1 MNRGFTLIELLIALF
16 VASLLVAFVTIV
28 VGTIKVVR
36 DASYENIAFHI
47 AEDKLDELRASGY
60 ASLSTGGS
68 FSSPQLARL
77 PQGSASTS
85 VSVVNSKTKEVSAGV
100 SWRGDGEA
108 TRVVSLTTLVTE
120 IGGL

>member
-1 MNRGFTLIELLIALF
+1 MIEVLIALF

-36 DASYENIAFHI
+36 DASYENIAFHV
-47 AEDKLDELRASGY
+47 AEDKLDELRAVGY
-60 ASLSTGGS
+60 ASLTSGGS
-68 FSSPQLARL
+68 FSSPELVRI

-85 VSVVNSKTKEVSAGV
+85 IRAVNSKTKEVSAGV
-100 SWRGDGEA
+100 SWSGNDGT

-120 IGGL
+120 TGGL